1 MNKQLEFLDILNII
15 SFSINMMNLNEN
27 LTQGDKQEILEDFSR
42 KADSLLKEIHKHLS
56 IQDAKIDEILKEI
69 KQ

>member
-27 LTQGDKQEILEDFSR
+27 LTQGDKQEILEDFSK
-42 KADSLLKEIHKHLS
+42 KADILLNDIHKHLS
-56 IQDAKIDEILKEI
+56 EQDTKIDKILKEI
-69 KQ
+69 KR